1 MLPLTYALRNLM
13 RRPGRCAQLVLG
25 SSVVVLLLMLF
36 AAHIIETGTVNQS
49 EVSKEALAL
58 IIFVIVLLLAVLV
71 VAGGLYQYRIEQQ
84 RVRAQVRRVAAGF
97 A

>member
-1 MLPLTYALRNLM
+1 
-13 RRPGRCAQLVLG
+13 
-25 SSVVVLLLMLF
+25 MLF
-36 AAHIIETGTVNQS
+36 AAHIIESGTVNQS

-84 RVRAQVRRVAAGF
+84 RVRAQVRRVAPGF